1 MKNSNIVR
9 IALAM
14 MAISGVVF
22 VSSDS
27 LTASALF
34 EQSEVSVSERGRI
47 LLERRQA
54 DDSIARLDRI
64 ILENGS
70 DTVELFASEGRAIEQ
85 VLEEDLDLDGEKE
98 LLIQMDLGGSGGF
111 KEFSLLHNKDGKY
124 TQIWEETGFCA
135 GNAMI
140 ADRDGD
146 GRPNIYIEYADTE
159 VKPTREETAIF
170 TLENGE
176 VKKAE

>member
-1 MKNSNIVR
+1 MKKTTFAR
-9 IALAM
+9 ISLV
-14 MAISGVVF
+14 IIGITGTIF
-22 VSSDS
+22 VASDS
-27 LTASALF
+27 LKAALF
-34 EQSEVSVSERGRI
+34 EQSDVSVSERGRI
-47 LLERRQA
+47 VLERRQA
-54 DDSIARLDRI
+54 DDSIARMDRI

-85 VLEEDLDLDGEKE
+85 VLEDDLDLDGQKE

-111 KEFSLLHNKDGKY
+111 KEFALLQNKDGKY
-124 TQIWEETGFCA
+124 AQIWEETGFCA

-146 GRPNIYIEYADTE
+146 GRPNIYIEYANTE

-176 VKKAE
+176 VKKVE

>member
-1 MKNSNIVR
+1 MKKTTFARIFLVI
-9 IALAM
+9 IALT
-14 MAISGVVF
+14 GTVF
-22 VSSDS
+22 VVSDS
-27 LTASALF
+27 LKAALF
-34 EQSEVSVSERGRI
+34 EQSDVSVSDRGRI
-47 LLERRQA
+47 VLERRQA
-54 DDSIARLDRI
+54 DDSIARMDRI

-111 KEFSLLHNKDGKY
+111 KEFALLQSKDGKY

-146 GRPNIYIEYADTE
+146 GRPNIYIEHTNTE
-159 VKPTREETAIF
+159 VKPAREETAIF

-176 VKKAE
+176 IKKAE